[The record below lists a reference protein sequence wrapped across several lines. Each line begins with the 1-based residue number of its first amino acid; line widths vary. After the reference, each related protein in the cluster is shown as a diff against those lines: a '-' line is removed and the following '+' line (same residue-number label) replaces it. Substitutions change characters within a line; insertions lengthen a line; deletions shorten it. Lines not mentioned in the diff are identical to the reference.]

1 MGSLA
6 RDHSDSGLLGFV
18 QELLKDGSLDANCE
32 KIARTLVE
40 KGAQSLSA
48 EDLIVLEAE
57 VIEPYI
63 GDCEG
68 CGTTPA
74 WQQMLH
80 VYDTGLCAT
89 CFDRLEGEQVPA
101 VRPDW
106 MPLVTMET
114 EDEEL
119 PASDEVVVLV
129 SGGLNPTT

>member
-6 RDHSDSGLLGFV
+6 RDHSDPGLLGFI
-18 QELLKDGSLDANCE
+18 QELLKDGSLDKDCE

-40 KGAQSLSA
+40 QGAHSLSA
-48 EDLIVLEAE
+48 EDRVVLEAE
-57 VIEPYI
+57 VIEPYL

-68 CGTTPA
+68 CGTTPS

-106 MPLVTMET
+106 MPLVAFDT
-114 EDEEL
+114 EDDEL
-119 PASDEVVVLV
+119 PASDDVVVLTPH
-129 SGGLNPTT
+129 GA